1 MAVNVKGGQP
11 NVVVA
16 KVSASFISIGLDA
29 SKVSN
34 IFLVDYA
41 LKSFNPNRTLNPITM
56 FEQGKGYYINA
67 LEDMDLELY
76 VGPPFPVNAN
86 AITTEDDF
94 EIIPES

>member
-1 MAVNVKGGQP
+1 MAVNIKGGQP
-11 NVVVA
+11 NVVIA
-16 KVSASFISIGLDA
+16 KVSASFFSIGINHMNT
-29 SKVSN
+29 SN

-41 LKSFNPNRTLNPITM
+41 LKSFKPGRTINPITM

-76 VGPPFPVNAN
+76 VGPPFPANAN
-86 AITTEDDF
+86 AITTEDGF